1 MLKIDDNNNIE
12 ITQGDNFSLP
22 LIAYKDESRTEKYQL
37 QEGESF
43 VLSVRILA
51 GGEPVIR
58 KETNT
63 QDDELGFSFDF
74 STADT
79 ATLKRAEYIYDV
91 ALVNASGTLQNT
103 FLGGEAEKRTLK
115 VV

>member
-22 LIAYKDESRTEKYQL
+22 LIAYKDETRTEKYEL

-58 KETNT
+58 KETST
-63 QDDELGFSFDF
+63 QDDEWGFSFDF
-74 STADT
+74 STGET
-79 ATLKRAEYIYDV
+79 ASLTRSEYVYDV

-103 FLGGEAEKRTLK
+103 FLGGEEEKRILK

>member
-1 MLKIDDNNNIE
+1 MLKIDENNNIE

-22 LIAYKDESRTEKYQL
+22 LIAYKDETRTEKYEL
-37 QEGESF
+37 QQGESF

-58 KETNT
+58 KKTNVHN
-63 QDDELGFSFDF
+63 DELGFSFDF
-74 STADT
+74 STEET
-79 ATLKRAEYIYDV
+79 ANLKRAEYIYDV

-103 FLGGEAEKRTLK
+103 FLGGEEEKRILK

>member
-1 MLKIDDNNNIE
+1 MLKIDENNNIE

-22 LIAYKDESRTEKYQL
+22 LIAYRDESRTEKYQL

-58 KETNT
+58 KETT
-63 QDDELGFSFDF
+63 THDSELGFSFDF

-103 FLGGEAEKRTLK
+103 FLGGEEEKRTLK

>member
-22 LIAYKDESRTEKYQL
+22 LIAYKDETRTEKYKL

-74 STADT
+74 STEET
-79 ATLKRAEYIYDV
+79 ASLTRAEYVYDV
-91 ALVNASGTLQNT
+91 ALVNADGTLRNT
-103 FLGGEAEKRTLK
+103 FLGGEEEKRLFR

>member
-1 MLKIDDNNNIE
+1 MLRIDDNNNIE

-22 LIAYKDESRTEKYQL
+22 LIAYKDDTRTEKYQL

-74 STADT
+74 TTEETAS
-79 ATLKRAEYIYDV
+79 LMRAEYIYDV
-91 ALVNASGTLQNT
+91 ALINASGTLQNT
-103 FLGGEAEKRTLK
+103 FLGGEEEKRILK

>member
-1 MLKIDDNNNIE
+1 MLKIDENNNIE

-22 LIAYKDESRTEKYQL
+22 LIAYKDETRTEKYEL

-58 KETNT
+58 KKTNT
-63 QDDELGFSFDF
+63 HDDELGFSFDF
-74 STADT
+74 STEET
-79 ATLKRAEYIYDV
+79 ANLKRAEYIYDV

-103 FLGGEAEKRTLK
+103 FLGGEEEKRILK

>member
-1 MLKIDDNNNIE
+1 MLKIDENNNIE

-22 LIAYKDESRTEKYQL
+22 LIAYKDDTRAEKYEL

-58 KETNT
+58 KETST
-63 QDDELGFSFDF
+63 QDSEFGFSFDF
-74 STADT
+74 STKDT
-79 ATLKRAEYIYDV
+79 ANLKRSEYVYDV
-91 ALVNASGTLQNT
+91 ALVNADGTLRNT
-103 FLGGEAEKRTLK
+103 FLGGEEDKRVLK

>member
-22 LIAYKDESRTEKYQL
+22 LIAYKDETRTEKYQL
-37 QEGESF
+37 QNGESF

-51 GGEPVIR
+51 GSEPVIR
-58 KETNT
+58 KETTT
-63 QDDELGFSFDF
+63 QDDELGFSIDF
-74 STADT
+74 ATVETASLT
-79 ATLKRAEYIYDV
+79 RAEYVYDV
-91 ALVNASGTLQNT
+91 ALVNADGTLQNT
-103 FLGGEAEKRTLK
+103 FLGGEEEKRVLK